1 MKRNYILILVTVISL
16 ISISGIVTMA
26 ATGNRDTRGNIA
38 IDEGY
43 KQTNLVSD
51 IPGNAQITDPNLVN
65 SWGLARSQTGEWF
78 VADNGM
84 GISTTYKEA
93 NGKIK
98 ILPLKITIPALNG
111 NSASSPTG
119 IVFNSGKDFNI
130 GNVATD
136 NIGNAAIDSNIGNV
150 ANNIPARYI
159 FVTED
164 GTISGWNKKADPNNA
179 MQKVNNAPEAVYKGV
194 TIAKNGDQNLLYV
207 ANFRGGSVDVFDTNF
222 GAVNMAV
229 DSFKDSDIP
238 TGFAPFNVQNINGKI
253 YVSYAQQDDAKHD
266 NLDGPGLG
274 YADVFNPDG
283 TLDKRLEHGSWMN
296 APWGITM
303 APNNFGKVSNDILIG
318 NFGSGNIAAFDP
330 KTGKFKGLLSDS
342 NGLITID
349 GLWGIK
355 FGNGGLAGPANT
367 LFFSAG
373 IDGEAHGL
381 FGTITTEERI
391 RDRHRN

>member
-1 MKRNYILILVTVISL
+1 M
-16 ISISGIVTMA
+16 SISGIATAVTDSTDIRA
-26 ATGNRDTRGNIA
+26 NVA
-38 IDEGY
+38 IDSGY
-43 KQTNLVSD
+43 KQTNLISD

-65 SWGLARSQTGEWF
+65 SWGLARSQRGQWF

-84 GISTTYKEA
+84 GIATTYKG
-93 NGKIK
+93 NGKIR
-98 ILPLKITIPALNG
+98 ILPLKITIPAIDG

-119 IVFNSGKDFNI
+119 IVFNSGNDFNI
-130 GNVATD
+130 GNVAVVYPM
-136 NIGNAAIDSNIGNV
+136 GNVANDHIDSNIGNV
-150 ANNIPARYI
+150 ANNVPAEYI

-164 GTISGWNKKADPNNA
+164 GTISGWNRKVDPNNA
-179 MQKVNNAPEAVYKGV
+179 IQKVDNSPGAVYKGV

-222 GAVNMAV
+222 GNANMAV
-229 DSFKDSDIP
+229 DSFKDDNIP
-238 TGFAPFNVQNINGKI
+238 AGFAPFNVQNINGKI

-274 YADVFNPDG
+274 YVDVFNPDG

-303 APNNFGKVSNDILIG
+303 APNNFGKASNKILIG

-330 KTGKFKGLLSDS
+330 LTGEFKGLLADS
-342 NGLITID
+342 KGLITID

-355 FGNGGLAGPANT
+355 FGNGGLAGPKNT
-367 LFFSAG
+367 LFFTAG

-381 FGTITTEERI
+381 FGTITHRT
-391 RDRHRN
+391 RHRN

>member
-1 MKRNYILILVTVISL
+1 MKRNYILILLTVMSL
-16 ISISGIVTMA
+16 MSISGIA
-26 ATGNRDTRGNIA
+26 AAAVADNVNIRPNIA
-38 IDEGY
+38 VDGGY
-43 KQTNLVSD
+43 KQINLVSD

-65 SWGLARSQTGEWF
+65 SWGLARSQKGPWF

-84 GISTTYKEA
+84 GVSTRYKG

-98 ILPLKITIPALNG
+98 ILPLIITIPAIDG

-119 IVFNSGKDFNI
+119 VVFNEGNDFNI
-130 GNVATD
+130 GNVAD
-136 NIGNAAIDSNIGNV
+136 DV
-150 ANNIPARYI
+150 EPARYI

-164 GTISGWNKKADPNNA
+164 GTISGWNMNVDLFNA
-179 MQKVNNAPEAVYKGV
+179 IQKVDNSPGAVYKGV
-194 TIAKNGDQNLLYV
+194 TIAENGDQTLLYV

-222 GAVNMAV
+222 GVVNLAV
-229 DSFKDSDIP
+229 DSFKDNNIP
-238 TGFAPFNVQNINGKI
+238 TGFAPFNVQNINGEI
-253 YVSYAQQDDAKHD
+253 YVSYAQQDAEKHD

-274 YADVFNPDG
+274 YVDVFNPDG

-303 APNNFGKVSNDILIG
+303 APSRFGKFSNDILIG

-330 KTGKFKGLLSDS
+330 ETGEFKGLLSDS
-342 NGLITID
+342 KGLITID

-355 FGNGGLAGPANT
+355 FGNGELAGPANT
-367 LFFSAG
+367 LFFAAG

-381 FGTITTEERI
+381 FGTITAEKRI
-391 RDRHRN
+391 RNRN

>member
-1 MKRNYILILVTVISL
+1 MSL
-16 ISISGIVTMA
+16 MSISGIA
-26 ATGNRDTRGNIA
+26 AAAVADNVNIRPNIA
-38 IDEGY
+38 VDGGY
-43 KQTNLVSD
+43 KQINLVSD

-65 SWGLARSQTGEWF
+65 SWGLARSQKGPWF

-84 GISTTYKEA
+84 GVSTRYKG

-98 ILPLKITIPALNG
+98 ILPLIITIPAIDG

-119 IVFNSGKDFNI
+119 VVFNEGNDFNI
-130 GNVATD
+130 GNVAD
-136 NIGNAAIDSNIGNV
+136 DV
-150 ANNIPARYI
+150 EPARYI

-164 GTISGWNKKADPNNA
+164 GTISGWNMNVDLFNA
-179 MQKVNNAPEAVYKGV
+179 IQKVDNSPGAVYKGV
-194 TIAKNGDQNLLYV
+194 TIAENGDQTLLYV

-222 GAVNMAV
+222 GVVNLAV
-229 DSFKDSDIP
+229 DSFKDNNIP
-238 TGFAPFNVQNINGKI
+238 TGFAPFNVQNINGEI
-253 YVSYAQQDDAKHD
+253 YVSYAQQDAEKHD

-274 YADVFNPDG
+274 YVDVFNPDG

-303 APNNFGKVSNDILIG
+303 APSRFGKFSNDILIG

-330 KTGKFKGLLSDS
+330 ETGEFKGLLSDS
-342 NGLITID
+342 KGLITID

-355 FGNGGLAGPANT
+355 FGNGELAGPANT
-367 LFFSAG
+367 LFFAAG

-381 FGTITTEERI
+381 FGTITAEKRI
-391 RDRHRN
+391 RNRN